1 MKLEG
6 TWEWEDGADPQLR
19 LRLGNQIAVFPL
31 GLDQLKNW
39 SAVQWLDVLE
49 GRLRALA
56 AIDACPHDD
65 WSETAYRGL
74 KQCGRCGVVQ
84 GTVVIP

>member
-6 TWEWEDGADPQLR
+6 TWEWTDGPDAQLR
-19 LRLGNQIAVFPL
+19 MTIGKQTAVFPL
-31 GLDQLKNW
+31 DTELKGW
-39 SAVQWLDVLE
+39 TADMWLDVME

-65 WSETAYRGL
+65 WTRVKDWPGF
-74 KQCGRCGVVQ
+74 KRCGRCGVIR
-84 GTVVIP
+84 GGVVIR